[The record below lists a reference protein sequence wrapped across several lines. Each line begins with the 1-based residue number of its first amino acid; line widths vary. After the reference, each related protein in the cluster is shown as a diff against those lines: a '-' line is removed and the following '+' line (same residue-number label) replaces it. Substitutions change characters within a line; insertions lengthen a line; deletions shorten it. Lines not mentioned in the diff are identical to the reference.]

1 MVDPQ
6 WRRPPLL
13 VRLTNNMTRV
23 GGITQRTFSSLKVR
37 NYRLYF
43 VGQAIS
49 MCGTWMQTV
58 GQAWLVLKLTG
69 SGTALGLVIALQ
81 FLPVLFLGPFGG
93 VLVDRLPKRR
103 VLFITQLAS
112 AVPALILGVLVST
125 NTVQLWQVYA
135 LAACLGLVATVD
147 NPIRQTFVLEMVG
160 PENLSNAVTLNSVM
174 LNAARIIG
182 PAIAGLLIAT
192 VGLAACFY
200 INAASYLAVLVALG
214 LMKVGELTVLPPAKR
229 AKGQLREGFHYVWST
244 PVLRDSL
251 TMMAIVGTL
260 SYEFQ
265 VLLPLLAK
273 YTFNGTAATYSAL
286 TAAMGAGAVVGG
298 LLTASRYRHG
308 PMALVKA
315 TLALGAVIL
324 VAAAAPTLVFEM
336 AALVA
341 VGAASITFLSLGT
354 TVLQLE
360 AAPEMRGRVMGLW
373 AVAFIGST
381 PVGGP
386 IIGWI
391 GQHAGPRIGLVVG
404 GSAAV
409 VAGMIGL
416 ATALAA
422 RRHPVAARSPDPA
435 PVGT

>member
-1 MVDPQ
+1 MAK
-6 WRRPPLL
+6 
-13 VRLTNNMTRV
+13 V
-23 GGITQRTFSSLKVR
+23 GGIAQRTFSSLKVR

-43 VGQAIS
+43 AGQAIS

-58 GQAWLVLKLTG
+58 GQAWLVLKITG
-69 SGTALGLVIALQ
+69 SGTDLGLVIALQ

-93 VLVDRLPKRR
+93 VLVDRLQKRR
-103 VLFITQLAS
+103 VLFITQFAS
-112 AVPALILGVLVST
+112 GVPALALAILVTTGSVR
-125 NTVQLWQVYA
+125 LWHVYA
-135 LAACLGLVATVD
+135 LAACLGLVATID

-174 LNAARIIG
+174 LNGARIIG

-200 INAASYLAVLVALG
+200 INAGSYLAVLVALAMMNG
-214 LMKVGELTVLPPAKR
+214 RELLVLPATVR
-229 AKGQLREGFHYVWST
+229 AKGQLREGFRYVWST

-251 TMMAIVGTL
+251 IMMAIVGTL

-265 VLLPLLAK
+265 VLLPLVAK
-273 YTFNGTAATYSAL
+273 YTFHGSAATYSAL

-298 LLTASRYRHG
+298 LLTASRRHSG
-308 PMALVKA
+308 PLALVKA

-324 VAAAAPTLVFEM
+324 VAAAAPTLTLEM

-386 IIGWI
+386 IIGFI

-409 VAGMIGL
+409 FAGTLGL
-416 ATALAA
+416 GTAVRAA
-422 RRHPVAARSPDPA
+422 RRQPVAAGA
-435 PVGT
+435 TAAGAGTTAGVA

>member
-1 MVDPQ
+1 
-6 WRRPPLL
+6 
-13 VRLTNNMTRV
+13 
-23 GGITQRTFSSLKVR
+23 
-37 NYRLYF
+37 
-43 VGQAIS
+43 
-49 MCGTWMQTV
+49 
-58 GQAWLVLKLTG
+58 
-69 SGTALGLVIALQ
+69 
-81 FLPVLFLGPFGG
+81 
-93 VLVDRLPKRR
+93 VDRLPKRR

-112 AVPALILGVLVST
+112 ALPALILGVLVST
-125 NTVQLWQVYA
+125 NTVQLWQVYV

-214 LMKVGELTVLPPAKR
+214 LMKVGELTVVPPTRR

-298 LLTASRYRHG
+298 LITASRHRHG

-324 VAAAAPTLVFEM
+324 VAAAAPTLVFEL

-354 TVLQLE
+354 TVLQLG

-404 GSAAV
+404 GSAAL

-416 ATALAA
+416 AAALAA
-422 RRHPVAARSPDPA
+422 RRHLVAARSPDPA

>member
-1 MVDPQ
+1 MAK
-6 WRRPPLL
+6 
-13 VRLTNNMTRV
+13 V
-23 GGITQRTFSSLKVR
+23 GGIAQRTFSSLKVR

-43 VGQAIS
+43 AGQAIS

-58 GQAWLVLKLTG
+58 GQAWLVLKITG
-69 SGTALGLVIALQ
+69 SGTDLGLVIALQ
-81 FLPVLFLGPFGG
+81 VLPVLFLGPFGG
-93 VLVDRLPKRR
+93 VLVDRLQKRR
-103 VLFITQLAS
+103 VLFITQFAS
-112 AVPALILGVLVST
+112 GVPALALAILVTTGSVR
-125 NTVQLWQVYA
+125 LWHVYA
-135 LAACLGLVATVD
+135 LAACLGLVATID

-174 LNAARIIG
+174 LNGARIIG

-200 INAASYLAVLVALG
+200 INAGSYLAVLVALAMMNG
-214 LMKVGELTVLPPAKR
+214 RELLVLPATVR
-229 AKGQLREGFHYVWST
+229 AKGQLREGFRYVWST

-251 TMMAIVGTL
+251 IMMAIVGTL

-265 VLLPLLAK
+265 VLLPLVAK
-273 YTFNGTAATYSAL
+273 YTFHGSAATYSAL

-298 LLTASRYRHG
+298 LLTASRRHSG
-308 PMALVKA
+308 PLALVKA

-324 VAAAAPTLVFEM
+324 VAAAAPTLTLEM

-386 IIGWI
+386 IIGFI

-409 VAGMIGL
+409 FAGTLGL
-416 ATALAA
+416 GTAVRAA
-422 RRHPVAARSPDPA
+422 RRQPVAAGA
-435 PVGT
+435 TAAGAGTTAGVA

>member
-1 MVDPQ
+1 
-6 WRRPPLL
+6 
-13 VRLTNNMTRV
+13 MTRF

-43 VGQAIS
+43 IGQAIS

-81 FLPVLFLGPFGG
+81 FLPVLILGPFGG

-125 NTVQLWQVYA
+125 GSVRLWQVYV

-147 NPIRQTFVLEMVG
+147 NPTRQTFVLEMVG

-174 LNAARIIG
+174 LNGARIIG
-182 PAIAGLLIAT
+182 PALAGLLIAT

-200 INAASYLAVLVALG
+200 LNAASYLAVLVALAMMDTAQ
-214 LMKVGELTVLPPAKR
+214 LNVVARTAR
-229 AKGQLREGFHYVWST
+229 ARGQLREGFRYVWAA

-251 TMMAIVGTL
+251 VMMAIVGTL

-265 VLLPLLAK
+265 VILPLVAK
-273 YTFNGTAATYSAL
+273 YTFHGNAATYSAL
-286 TAAMGAGAVVGG
+286 TASMGAGAVVGG
-298 LLTASRYRHG
+298 LLTASRRHRG
-308 PMALVKA
+308 PLALVKA
-315 TLALGAVIL
+315 TLLLGAVIL
-324 VAAAAPTLVFEM
+324 IAAAAPTLTLEM

-386 IIGWI
+386 IIGFI
-391 GQHAGPRIGLVVG
+391 GEHLGPRIGLVVG
-404 GSAAV
+404 GGAAV
-409 VAGMIGL
+409 VAGAIGL
-416 ATALAA
+416 ATVHWA
-422 RRHPVAARSPDPA
+422 RRNTPMVAHAGVSI
-435 PVGT
+435 T

>member
-1 MVDPQ
+1 
-6 WRRPPLL
+6 
-13 VRLTNNMTRV
+13 
-23 GGITQRTFSSLKVR
+23 
-37 NYRLYF
+37 
-43 VGQAIS
+43 

-81 FLPVLFLGPFGG
+81 FLPVLILGPFGG

-112 AVPALILGVLVST
+112 ALPALILGVLVST
-125 NTVQLWQVYA
+125 NTVQLWQVYV

-214 LMKVGELTVLPPAKR
+214 LMKVGELTVVPPTRR

-298 LLTASRYRHG
+298 LITASRHRHG

-324 VAAAAPTLVFEM
+324 VAAAAPTLVFEL

-354 TVLQLE
+354 TVLQLG

-404 GSAAV
+404 GSAAL

-416 ATALAA
+416 AAALAA
-422 RRHPVAARSPDPA
+422 RRHLVAARSPDPA

>member
-1 MVDPQ
+1 
-6 WRRPPLL
+6 
-13 VRLTNNMTRV
+13 MTRA
-23 GGITQRTFSSLKVR
+23 GGITERTFSSLKVR

-43 VGQAIS
+43 LGQAVS

-81 FLPVLFLGPFGG
+81 FLPVLFFGPFGG

-103 VLFITQLAS
+103 VLFITQFLS
-112 AVPALILGVLVST
+112 AIPALILGVLVTT
-125 NTVQLWQVYA
+125 NTVQLWQVYV
-135 LAACLGLVATVD
+135 LAACLGMVAAVD

-174 LNAARIIG
+174 LNGARIIG

-200 INAASYLAVLVALG
+200 INAASYLAVLAALAM
-214 LMKVGELTVLPPAKR
+214 MKVSELLIVPPTVK
-229 AKGQLREGFHYVWST
+229 AKGQLAEGFRYVRST

-251 TMMAIVGTL
+251 VMMAIVGTL

-265 VLLPLLAK
+265 VLLPLVAK
-273 YTFNGTAATYSAL
+273 YTFHGTAATYSAL
-286 TAAMGAGAVVGG
+286 TAAMGAGAVLGG
-298 LLTASRYRHG
+298 LLTASRHHHG

-315 TLALGAVIL
+315 TLALGVVIL
-324 VAAAAPTLVFEM
+324 IAAAAPTLTLEM
-336 AALVA
+336 VALVA

-386 IIGWI
+386 IIGYI

-404 GSAAV
+404 GSAAI
-409 VAGMIGL
+409 VAGSIGL
-416 ATALAA
+416 RTA
-422 RRHPVAARSPDPA
+422 RRAAHRHEPVAAA
-435 PVGT
+435 V

>member
-1 MVDPQ
+1 
-6 WRRPPLL
+6 
-13 VRLTNNMTRV
+13 

-43 VGQAIS
+43 FGQAVS

-81 FLPVLFLGPFGG
+81 FLPVLILGPFGG

-112 AVPALILGVLVST
+112 ALPALILGVLVST
-125 NTVQLWQVYA
+125 NTVQLWQVYV

-214 LMKVGELTVLPPAKR
+214 LMKVGELTVVPPTRR

-298 LLTASRYRHG
+298 LITASRHRHG

-324 VAAAAPTLVFEM
+324 VAAAAPTLVFEL

-354 TVLQLE
+354 TVLQLG

-404 GSAAV
+404 GSAAL

-416 ATALAA
+416 AAALAA
-422 RRHPVAARSPDPA
+422 RRHLVAARSPDPA

>member
-1 MVDPQ
+1 MAK
-6 WRRPPLL
+6 
-13 VRLTNNMTRV
+13 V
-23 GGITQRTFSSLKVR
+23 GDIAQRTFFSLRVR

-43 VGQAIS
+43 AGQAIS

-58 GQAWLVLKLTG
+58 GQAWLVLRITG
-69 SGTALGLVIALQ
+69 SGTDLGLVVALQ

-93 VLVDRLPKRR
+93 VLVDRLQKRQ
-103 VLFITQLAS
+103 VLFITQFAS
-112 AVPALILGVLVST
+112 GVPALVLAVLVTTGS
-125 NTVQLWQVYA
+125 VRLWHIYV

-174 LNAARIIG
+174 LNGARIIG

-200 INAASYLAVLVALG
+200 INAASYLAVLVALA
-214 LMKVGELTVLPPAKR
+214 MMNASELLIVPATVR
-229 AKGQLREGFHYVWST
+229 AKGQLREGFRYVWST

-251 TMMAIVGTL
+251 VMMAIVGTL

-265 VLLPLLAK
+265 VLLPLVAK
-273 YTFNGTAATYSAL
+273 YTFHGSAATYSAL

-298 LLTASRYRHG
+298 LLTASRRHSG

-324 VAAAAPTLVFEM
+324 VAAAAPTLTLEM

-386 IIGWI
+386 IIGFI

-404 GSAAV
+404 GSGAVFAGTLGLGTAAR
-409 VAGMIGL
+409 
-416 ATALAA
+416 AA
-422 RRHPVAARSPDPA
+422 RRRPVAATAGAS
-435 PVGT
+435 